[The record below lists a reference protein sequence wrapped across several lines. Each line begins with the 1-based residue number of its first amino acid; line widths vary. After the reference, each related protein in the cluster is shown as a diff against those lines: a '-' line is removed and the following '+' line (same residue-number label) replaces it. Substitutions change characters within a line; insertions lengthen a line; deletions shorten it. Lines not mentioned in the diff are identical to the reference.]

1 MKPWKDVTLTD
12 DYLFSQIMKDE
23 DFCKLFLEMLMG
35 IKITKV
41 IYLEAQKE
49 VNLFPQTKG
58 IRMDVYLEGDDE
70 IYNIEMQ
77 TVHKT
82 NLVKR
87 MRYYHSAID
96 VDSLLR
102 GNPYD
107 QLKKSYVIFI
117 CNFDLCGDGLPV
129 YESRTVWKQNGRE
142 IGDEQIKVVYNTSAF
157 EKAEDPRL
165 RALLQYLS
173 TATVTD
179 EARPIADKVAAFKR
193 LYPEGRPHMKYEL
206 DLYDKWCEGKAEGV
220 KEGIEIG
227 KVSGRE
233 EGIQQGIQQGRQE
246 SMRDIVYAAFE
257 QGLSAEVIASLTHM
271 PVDEVEKLRETSRT

>member
-1 MKPWKDVTLTD
+1 MKEWKDLTLTD
-12 DYLFSQIMKDE
+12 DYLFSQII
-23 DFCKLFLEMLMG
+23 EMLMG

-77 TVHKT
+77 TTNKL

-117 CNFDLCGDGLPV
+117 CNFDLCGDG
-129 YESRTVWKQNGRE
+129 Y
-142 IGDEQIKVVYNTSAF
+142 TSV
-157 EKAEDPRL
+157 
-165 RALLQYLS
+165 AL
-173 TATVTD
+173 
-179 EARPIADKVAAFKR
+179 
-193 LYPEGRPHMKYEL
+193 
-206 DLYDKWCEGKAEGV
+206 
-220 KEGIEIG
+220 
-227 KVSGRE
+227 
-233 EGIQQGIQQGRQE
+233 
-246 SMRDIVYAAFE
+246 
-257 QGLSAEVIASLTHM
+257 
-271 PVDEVEKLRETSRT
+271 

>member
-1 MKPWKDVTLTD
+1 MKEWKDLTLTD

-23 DFCKLFLEMLMG
+23 EFCKLFLEMLMG
-35 IKITKV
+35 IKISKV
-41 IYLEAQKE
+41 MYLEAQKE

-77 TVHKT
+77 TGHKH

-117 CNFDLCGDGLPV
+117 CNFDLCGDGFPV
-129 YESRTVWKQNGRE
+129 YESQTIWKQNGRK

-157 EKAEDPRL
+157 EKAQDPRL

-193 LYPEGRPHMKYEL
+193 LFPDGRPHMKYEL
-206 DLYDKWCEGKAEGV
+206 DLYDKWNEGRTEGL
-220 KEGIEIG
+220 KEGIEQGIEIG
-227 KVSGRE
+227 EERGIAKGRE
-233 EGIQQGIQQGRQE
+233 EGAIQTAITLLQFGDYSIE
-246 SMRDIVYAAFE
+246 KI
-257 QGLSAEVIASLTHM
+257 AECTKLPIETI
-271 PVDEVEKLRETSRT
+271 EKLAR